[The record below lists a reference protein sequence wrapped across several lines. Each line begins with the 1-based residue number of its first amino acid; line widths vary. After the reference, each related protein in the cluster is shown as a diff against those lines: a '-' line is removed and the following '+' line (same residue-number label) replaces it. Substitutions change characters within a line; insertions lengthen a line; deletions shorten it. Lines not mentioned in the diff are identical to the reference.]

1 MYLTHL
7 ASCKCREAPITI
19 LDQLIYLVNQK
30 KSHNTIIR
38 VCACVWSRASG
49 PITQPSHHPAT
60 DHKTNITFDVFC
72 PRMVRWPF
80 CRSFWFDILFVEEK
94 NRTKQQAYILL
105 MFHSTMPQLPL
116 PPPQVFDL
124 SAWSILSI
132 CHCLSNTRVLNF
144 FARLKIVSSFQ
155 WISNSET
162 IWIDRTEAEKYLSAS
177 RQKRTIEIY
186 LYKNLHQ

>member
-19 LDQLIYLVNQK
+19 LVQLIYLVNQK

-49 PITQPSHHPAT
+49 PITQLSHHPAT

-94 NRTKQQAYILL
+94 NRTKQQPYLLL
-105 MFHSTMPQLPL
+105 MFYSTMPQLAPT
-116 PPPQVFDL
+116 PKKPQL
-124 SAWSILSI
+124 KILI
-132 CHCLSNTRVLNF
+132 CLNCLNTRVLKF
-144 FARLKIVSSFQ
+144 FARLKIVISFQ

>member
-105 MFHSTMPQLPL
+105 MFHSTMPHLPQHRCFICLLGLSYL
-116 PPPQVFDL
+116 PFVIAFLIPECWIFL
-124 SAWSILSI
+124 HAW
-132 CHCLSNTRVLNF
+132 R
-144 FARLKIVSSFQ
+144 
-155 WISNSET
+155 
-162 IWIDRTEAEKYLSAS
+162 
-177 RQKRTIEIY
+177 
-186 LYKNLHQ
+186 